1 MRRALQ
7 QRPIQSLAVILTLL
21 LTACGGDKQDIHQLL
36 DARDQ
41 AVSSRNINSYSALLH
56 NDYNHNGQTTSDVLA
71 RVEVLF
77 FQFDTMEM
85 SSSDRT
91 IYFIDDNH
99 AQCEQ
104 SYILR
109 VKADD
114 EWRAIAQRERLDLT
128 RAANGWKISGGL

>member
-1 MRRALQ
+1 MLHTFKL
-7 QRPIQSLAVILTLL
+7 RPIQIVAVTIALL

-56 NDYNHNGQTTSDVLA
+56 TEYSHLGQSASDVLA
-71 RVEVLF
+71 RVEALF

-91 IYFIDDNH
+91 IYFVDDSH

-114 EWRAIAQRERLDLT
+114 EWRAIAQRERLDLIKS
-128 RAANGWKISGGL
+128 ADGWKISGGL

>member
-1 MRRALQ
+1 MLQTFIMKPARA
-7 QRPIQSLAVILTLL
+7 IAVIITLL
-21 LTACGGDKQDIHQLL
+21 LTSCGGDKQDIHQLL

-56 NDYNHNGQTTSDVLA
+56 SDYDHLGQTASDVLV
-71 RVEVLF
+71 RVETLF

-91 IYFIDDNH
+91 IYFVDDSH

-114 EWRAIAQRERLDLT
+114 EWRAIAQRERLDLIKS
-128 RAANGWKISGGL
+128 ADGWKISGGL